1 MWDASARPEGFQLN
15 WLGHF
20 HASRDSNEIGTD
32 ASARPGITTKL
43 ARTLRRVRGL
53 QLINIRLIP
62 NTALFALFLAV
73 LCDVRRIM
81 QAQAWCSE
89 ETGDVRG

>member
-1 MWDASARPEGFQLN
+1 MGRFGASRGFQLN

-20 HASRDSNEIGTD
+20 HASRDSNLNWVGRFG
-32 ASARPGITTKL
+32 AS
-43 ARTLRRVRGL
+43 RRL

-62 NTALFALFLAV
+62 NSARYCSFLVV

-81 QAQAWCSE
+81 QAQ
-89 ETGDVRG
+89 TGRPERLVVFGLGVTTWLRMLRGRR